1 MKDIL
6 FKEKVINYII
16 QYYEKNGEIPKAK
29 EWKIKDGFPC
39 CREEL
44 YKKLLNKD
52 YTYNDLIE
60 EAGLKKRVPYNAKR
74 DTLTKEELIEFI
86 QQYYSK
92 NGVVP
97 CLNEWKQKNG
107 FPCNKQFLT
116 NNYIYND
123 LVAEAGFKTYK
134 YGQRHY
140 NEEKLLQDIRR
151 AIIESRKFN
160 ISQLH
165 DEFEYIK
172 HRDVYANLF
181 GNFENVLIA
190 AGIENRHKILIK
202 SFPEYRLED
211 PIDFLKKKF
220 GNNGEFTPEQR
231 ELILTIQEAAKGG
244 DLRREVMGKKIS
256 LHRCKHLF
264 KTYTIAL
271 IAANLNPAKAM
282 RARMVAE
289 DGHICDSYGEML
301 VDNILNNLNIEHS
314 IHKRYPGSKLICDF
328 YINDNI
334 YIEYIEFS
342 QVKSDYIRGRYL
354 ERLDKKR
361 SIVEEIGGQL
371 ITVDKVDDSTIEFLK
386 TAIIPLLKDSK

>member
-1 MKDIL
+1 
-6 FKEKVINYII
+6 
-16 QYYEKNGEIPKAK
+16 
-29 EWKIKDGFPC
+29 
-39 CREEL
+39 
-44 YKKLLNKD
+44 
-52 YTYNDLIE
+52 
-60 EAGLKKRVPYNAKR
+60 
-74 DTLTKEELIEFI
+74 
-86 QQYYSK
+86 
-92 NGVVP
+92 
-97 CLNEWKQKNG
+97 
-107 FPCNKQFLT
+107 
-116 NNYIYND
+116 
-123 LVAEAGFKTYK
+123 
-134 YGQRHY
+134 
-140 NEEKLLQDIRR
+140 
-151 AIIESRKFN
+151 
-160 ISQLH
+160 
-165 DEFEYIK
+165 
-172 HRDVYANLF
+172 
-181 GNFENVLIA
+181 
-190 AGIENRHKILIK
+190 
-202 SFPEYRLED
+202 
-211 PIDFLKKKF
+211 
-220 GNNGEFTPEQR
+220 
-231 ELILTIQEAAKGG
+231 
-244 DLRREVMGKKIS
+244 MGKKIS

>member
-6 FKEKVINYII
+6 FKEKAINYII
-16 QYYEKNGEIPKAK
+16 QYYEKNGETPKAK
-29 EWKIKDGFPC
+29 DWKIKDGFPC
-39 CREEL
+39 CREAL
-44 YKKLLNKD
+44 HKKLLNKD

-92 NGVVP
+92 NRVVP
-97 CLNEWKQKNG
+97 CLNEWKQKNA

-123 LVAEAGFKTYK
+123 LVAEAGFKTYT

-140 NEEKLLQDIRR
+140 NEDKLLQDIRR
-151 AIIESRKFN
+151 AIIESRNFN
-160 ISQLH
+160 IYQLH

-202 SFPEYRLED
+202 RFPEYRLED

-220 GNNGEFTPEQR
+220 GNKGEFTPEQR

-256 LHRCKHLF
+256 LHRCKRLF
-264 KTYTIAL
+264 ETYTIAL

-301 VDNILNNLNIEHS
+301 VDNILNNLNIEHN
-314 IHKRYPGSKLICDF
+314 IHKRYPGSRLICDF

-354 ERLDKKR
+354 EKLHEKR
-361 SIVEEIGGQL
+361 SIVEEIGGKL
-371 ITVDKVDDSTIEFLK
+371 ITIDKVDDSTTKFLK

>member
-39 CREEL
+39 CREAL

>member
-6 FKEKVINYII
+6 FKEKAINYII
-16 QYYEKNGEIPKAK
+16 QYYEKNGETPKVK
-29 EWKIKDGFPC
+29 DWKIKDGFPC
-39 CREEL
+39 CREAL
-44 YKKLLNKD
+44 HKKLLNKD

-92 NGVVP
+92 NRVVP

-123 LVAEAGFKTYK
+123 LVAEAGFKTYT

-181 GNFENVLIA
+181 GSFENVLIA

>member
-16 QYYEKNGEIPKAK
+16 QYYKKNGEIPKAK

-39 CREEL
+39 CREAL